1 VASTDTYIAHPQ
13 TGGPSGSYVQ
23 PQTPYSGGSR
33 FSHAQNEAVINAEH
47 VVHLSLTEGLDVYWP
62 FGNSVL
68 ENVFKVFKQKELL
81 EDAIIIYR
89 VQRAPERRIFKID
102 VGNMPSHMA
111 MAYVERVKNEVW
123 QRRIPTQTGG
133 GNNMMDATYNPLST
147 NEDYFFPQTAD
158 GRGSSVETL
167 QGGQNLGEITD
178 LRFFTNK
185 LFRGLRIPASYLPT
199 GIDDGTQTI
208 SDGKVGTA
216 LIQEWRFNQYCKRL
230 QRMIVTKLNAEFKLF
245 MRWRGINIDN
255 QLFDLVFEEPQN
267 FAQYRQAE
275 IDAARIATFTQLE
288 QIPYLSKRFLMT
300 RYLGLSEMEMKENE
314 MMWKEEQGKT
324 EEAAAAEQPNLR
336 AVGITPGGIAGDLEN
351 VEMPAGGEAGAP
363 PEAGAGAP
371 ATAAAPTGAA
381 APAPVI

>member
-1 VASTDTYIAHPQ
+1 
-13 TGGPSGSYVQ
+13 
-23 PQTPYSGGSR
+23 
-33 FSHAQNEAVINAEH
+33 
-47 VVHLSLTEGLDVYWP
+47 
-62 FGNSVL
+62 
-68 ENVFKVFKQKELL
+68 
-81 EDAIIIYR
+81 
-89 VQRAPERRIFKID
+89 
-102 VGNMPSHMA
+102 
-111 MAYVERVKNEVW
+111 
-123 QRRIPTQTGG
+123 
-133 GNNMMDATYNPLST
+133 
-147 NEDYFFPQTAD
+147 
-158 GRGSSVETL
+158 
-167 QGGQNLGEITD
+167 
-178 LRFFTNK
+178 
-185 LFRGLRIPASYLPT
+185 
-199 GIDDGTQTI
+199 
-208 SDGKVGTA
+208 
-216 LIQEWRFNQYCKRL
+216 
-230 QRMIVTKLNAEFKLF
+230 MIVTKLNAEFKLF

-351 VEMPAGGEAGAP
+351 VEMPAAGEAGAP